1 MVDESIKDAEL
12 QKKKHKKDINRQ
24 QQYIKTWYRN
34 HALPKV
40 RSHASEEVVFVEQQ
54 KEKAKR
60 CPQLLEYYQNQYYK
74 EKIAQDVS
82 EALANDNKGPLG
94 VVREKTKEAWRLE
107 DVAIKARIT
116 AEHAQL
122 CKDFRQAREEKK
134 RLEKEE
140 AKARTD
146 PTPSSYAA
154 GIASIARKFSAFS
167 ADAGPASGWSFV
179 LIAGGPDPSNNG
191 CINTMAYH
199 YGSNVFGLSVTEYD
213 PEFKAKV
220 TPIFNRFLQ
229 TCYSPEQCANRALSC
244 APATTARPPIAVEEA
259 AKEVLS
265 EAVPS
270 LVTPQEISPVPN
282 LPSLAELN
290 LPGQVSPAAV
300 PAGPS
305 LSLKV
310 PPGLPSP
317 SLSSSPDPPPDP
329 ALIEIPPDF
338 EFDWGSFAPYN
349 HYAGMQCTVPPA
361 KSHMSLLDEMAAP
374 LPIDFYSQGVAM
386 PVATFLHPPIS
397 QPVVHQPVPSVL
409 AGIVPPIS
417 QPVVHPPPISHPVVH
432 QPPPSI
438 AQPAPSVL
446 AGIAPPISQPV
457 VHQPPI
463 PQPVVHQPPPSI
475 AQPAPSVLAGIAPPI
490 SQPVVHQPPIPQ
502 PVVHQPPIPQP
513 VVHQPTPSVAPPI
526 SQPVTPAL
534 ALINP
539 TTDVPTTN
547 GINGSGDSEAT
558 TLSMDAISTDFT
570 SKPTNPPRR
579 KRPRDDGT
587 DPSFIVTTKRARKPQ
602 ERTEIDTITKPL
614 AKVKDK
620 ENRYRSSLCIG

>member
-1 MVDESIKDAEL
+1 MAPKEKVDAEQKAFLELYASKYREVQKHGTFLKFWPCVFLGWFSRWPEQEDESIEDAEL
-12 QKKKHKKDINRQ
+12 QKKKHKKDINCQ
-24 QQYIKTWYRN
+24 QQYIKNWYRN

-40 RSHASEEVVFVEQQ
+40 WSHAPEEVVFVQQQ

-74 EKIAQDVS
+74 EKIAPDVS
-82 EALANDNKGPLG
+82 EALVNDNTEGTLG
-94 VVREKTKEAWRLE
+94 VVHKKTKEAWHLE

-116 AEHAQL
+116 AEHMQL
-122 CKDFRQAREEKK
+122 CKDFKKAREEKK
-134 RLEKEE
+134 QLEKEE

-154 GIASIARKFSAFS
+154 YKFGAFS

-220 TPIFNRFLQ
+220 TPIFNHFLQ
-229 TCYSPEQCANRALSC
+229 TCYSPEQCANRALLC
-244 APATTARPPIAVEEA
+244 APATTARSPIVVEEA

-265 EAVPS
+265 EAALS

-290 LPGQVSPAAV
+290 LPGQVLPATV

-310 PPGLPSP
+310 PPGLLSP

-349 HYAGMQCTVPPA
+349 HYAGMQCTIPPA
-361 KSHMSLLDEMAAP
+361 NSHMSLLDEMAAL
-374 LPIDFYSQGVAM
+374 LPIDCYSQGVAM
-386 PVATFLHPPIS
+386 PVATFLHPPILQPVIHQPALSVLAGIAPPISQHVVHLLPIPLPIS
-397 QPVVHQPVPSVL
+397 QPVVHQPTPSVT
-409 AGIVPPIS
+409 
-417 QPVVHPPPISHPVVH
+417 
-432 QPPPSI
+432 
-438 AQPAPSVL
+438 QPAPSVL
-446 AGIAPPISQPV
+446 TGIAPPISQPV

-463 PQPVVHQPPPSI
+463 PQPVI
-475 AQPAPSVLAGIAPPI
+475 
-490 SQPVVHQPPIPQ
+490 
-502 PVVHQPPIPQP
+502 
-513 VVHQPTPSVAPPI
+513 HQPTPSVAPPI

-570 SKPTNPPRR
+570 SKPTNPQCR

-587 DPSFIVTTKRARKPQ
+587 DPSFIVTTKRACKP
-602 ERTEIDTITKPL
+602 
-614 AKVKDK
+614 
-620 ENRYRSSLCIG
+620 